1 MANHEEEFAVAQ
13 IKASAIKKQVNAA
26 SWNDDYENLLAS
38 WGEKAAGLRYMH
50 GNSSGYWRSVSNNL
64 KNSQI
69 SRRSFILQQ
78 KTTLTIAFLNI
89 L

>member
-1 MANHEEEFAVAQ
+1 MANNEEEFAIAQ

-50 GNSSGYWRSVSNNL
+50 GNFVWLLEKRV
-64 KNSQI
+64 
-69 SRRSFILQQ
+69 
-78 KTTLTIAFLNI
+78 
-89 L
+89 